1 MSIRGILFLLY
12 QVVVIAT
19 IIHVLM
25 DNRQQAKTVAW
36 ALVIWFVPVV
46 GILAYIFF
54 GVNIRRERMVGRR
67 SMDQL
72 TKRSMLQFVEQR
84 DLQLPDAHKPV
95 IDLFVNESFSL
106 PFGGNKV
113 DILTSGYEF
122 FPSLLRDISLATS
135 HVHIGVYIFE
145 DDALGHLIADA
156 LIAKAQQGVEVRL
169 VYDDVGC
176 WQVANS
182 FFERMRREG
191 IEAEPFM
198 PVRFPSFARRANYRN
213 HRKVFVID
221 GRVGYIGGMNI
232 AVRYVKGGKGNEEVK
247 EVKEVKE
254 LSSWRDTMLRVEG
267 RGVYSLQR
275 TFLIDWYFVDR
286 TLLSDRKYYPQF
298 IDHSPLTIDHSDA
311 QPTVNG
317 QWSMFNGQWSMFN
330 GQCSMFNGQC
340 SMFNATVQ
348 TVTSGPTSP
357 YPEIMQGFVRIIMAA
372 RSYVYIET
380 PYFLPTSVVLYAM
393 KSAAQSGV
401 DVRLLVPA
409 RGDAR
414 FIDWA
419 SRSYLR
425 EATDAGIKVSFY
437 QTGFLHSKLL
447 VCDDSVCTCGSTN
460 VDFRSFENNFEANT
474 FFYDETLAREFR
486 QIFLNDEAQ
495 SITLNKSPKFQDTH
509 FIARLGESLT
519 RLFSP
524 LL

>member
-1 MSIRGILFLLY
+1 MSIRGIIFLLY

-36 ALVIWFVPVV
+36 ALVIYFVPVV
-46 GILAYIFF
+46 GILGYIFF
-54 GVNIRRERMVGRR
+54 GVNTRRERMVSRR

-84 DLQLPDAHKPV
+84 DLQLPEEHKPV
-95 IDLFVNESFSL
+95 IDLFVNENFSL

-122 FPSLLRDISLATS
+122 FPSLLRDISQAKS
-135 HVHIGVYIFE
+135 HIHIDVYIFE
-145 DDALGHLIADA
+145 DDALGRLIADA
-156 LIAKAQQGVEVRL
+156 LMAKARQGVEVRV

-176 WQVANS
+176 WRVSNS
-182 FFERMRREG
+182 FFEKMRREG
-191 IEAEPFM
+191 IEVEPFM

-232 AVRYVKGGKGNEEVK
+232 AVRYVKGGKGVE
-247 EVKEVKE
+247 E

-286 TLLSDRKYYPQF
+286 TLLSDRKFYPITNNQYP
-298 IDHSPLTIDHSDA
+298 ITNNQYPTNEGA
-311 QPTVNG
+311 QPTVIG
-317 QWSMFNGQWSMFN
+317 Y
-330 GQCSMFNGQC
+330 CS
-340 SMFNATVQ
+340 TVIVQ

-372 RSYVYIET
+372 RRYVYLET
-380 PYFLPTSVVLYAM
+380 PYFLPTSSVLYAM

-409 RGDAR
+409 RGDTR

-425 EATDAGIKVSFY
+425 EAVEAGVKVGLY
-437 QTGFLHSKLL
+437 NAGFLHSKLM
-447 VCDDSVCTCGSTN
+447 VCDDTIATCGSTN
-460 VDFRSFENNFEANT
+460 IDFRSFENNFESNM
-474 FFYDETLAREFR
+474 FIYDDEFAVR
-486 QIFLNDEAQ
+486 MKDVFLTDEAHSQ
-495 SITLNKSPKFQDTH
+495 PLDGMEHRMNPRFM
-509 FIARLGESLT
+509 ARLCESVA

>member
-1 MSIRGILFLLY
+1 MSIRGIIFLLY

-36 ALVIWFVPVV
+36 ALVIYFVPVV
-46 GILAYIFF
+46 GILGYIFF
-54 GVNIRRERMVGRR
+54 GVNTRRERMVSRR

-84 DLQLPDAHKPV
+84 DLQLPEEHKPV
-95 IDLFVNESFSL
+95 IDLFVNENFSL

-135 HVHIGVYIFE
+135 HIHIDVYIFE
-145 DDALGHLIADA
+145 DDALGRLIADA
-156 LIAKAQQGVEVRL
+156 LMAKARQGVEVRV

-176 WQVANS
+176 WRVANS
-182 FFERMRREG
+182 FFEKMRREG
-191 IEAEPFM
+191 IEVEPFM

-232 AVRYVKGGKGNEEVK
+232 AVRYVKGGKGVE
-247 EVKEVKE
+247 E

-286 TLLSDRKYYPQF
+286 TLLSDRKFYPITNNQYP
-298 IDHSPLTIDHSDA
+298 ITNNQYPITNNQYPITNNQYPITNNNQYPINEGA
-311 QPTVNG
+311 QPTVIG
-317 QWSMFNGQWSMFN
+317 Y
-330 GQCSMFNGQC
+330 CS
-340 SMFNATVQ
+340 TVIVQ

-372 RSYVYIET
+372 RRYVYLET
-380 PYFLPTSVVLYAM
+380 PYFLPTSSVLYAM

-409 RGDAR
+409 RGDTR

-425 EATDAGIKVSFY
+425 EAVEAGVKVGLY
-437 QTGFLHSKLL
+437 NAGFLHSKLM
-447 VCDDSVCTCGSTN
+447 VCDDTIATCGSTN
-460 VDFRSFENNFEANT
+460 IDFRSFENNFESNM
-474 FFYDETLAREFR
+474 FIYDDEFAVR
-486 QIFLNDEAQ
+486 MKQVFLNDE
-495 SITLNKSPKFQDTH
+495 TH
-509 FIARLGESLT
+509 SQALANIEERMNPRFMARLCESVA

>member
-1 MSIRGILFLLY
+1 MSIRGIIFLLY

-19 IIHVLM
+19 IVHVLM

-36 ALVIWFVPVV
+36 ALVIYFVPVV
-46 GILAYIFF
+46 GILGYIFF
-54 GVNIRRERMVGRR
+54 GVNTRRERMVSRR

-84 DLQLPDAHKPV
+84 DLQLPDEHKPV
-95 IDLFVNESFSL
+95 IDLFVNENFSL

-135 HVHIGVYIFE
+135 HIHIDVYIFE
-145 DDALGHLIADA
+145 DDALGRLIADA
-156 LIAKAQQGVEVRL
+156 LMAKARQGVEVR
-169 VYDDVGC
+169 VIYDDVGC
-176 WQVANS
+176 WRVANS
-182 FFERMRREG
+182 FYEKMRREG
-191 IEAEPFM
+191 IEVEPFM

-232 AVRYVKGGKGNEEVK
+232 ALRYVKGVEEVK
-247 EVKEVKE
+247 ERRE
-254 LSSWRDTMLRVEG
+254 WRDTMLRVEG

-275 TFLIDWYFVDR
+275 AFLVDWYFVDR
-286 TLLSDRKYYPQF
+286 TLLSDRKFYPQF
-298 IDHSPLTIDHSDA
+298 IDHSPLTI
-311 QPTVNG
+311 
-317 QWSMFNGQWSMFN
+317 
-330 GQCSMFNGQC
+330 
-340 SMFNATVQ
+340 VQ
-348 TVTSGPTSP
+348 TVTSGPSSP
-357 YPEIMQGFVRIIMAA
+357 YPEIMQGYVRIIMAA
-372 RSYVYIET
+372 RRYVYLET
-380 PYFLPTSVVLYAM
+380 PYFLPTSAVLYAL
-393 KSAAQSGV
+393 KSAALSGV

-425 EATDAGIKVSFY
+425 EAVEAGVKVSLY
-437 QTGFLHSKLL
+437 KAGFLHSKLM
-447 VCDDSVCTCGSTN
+447 VCDDTIATCGSTN
-460 VDFRSFENNFEANT
+460 IDFRSFENNFESNM
-474 FFYDETLAREFR
+474 FVYDEDFAVRMREVFLA
-486 QIFLNDEAQ
+486 DETRSLQVADMEERM
-495 SITLNKSPKFQDTH
+495 NPRFM
-509 FIARLGESLT
+509 ARLCESVA